1 MKWKDIMITALVAA
15 GVTIL
20 IDFMLPLKQDED
32 GNLKRINL

>member
-1 MKWKDIMITALVAA
+1 MNWKNILMTALVAA

-20 IDFMLPLKQDED
+20 MDFIVPLKQDAD